1 MRFLDSDV
9 RKPLAAV
16 SAMNDEGNTVVFSK
30 KWGNYVENDETK
42 ERIEMERV
50 GDTFEMVLKTRKREE
65 GTKREVK
72 WAEDGGKKF
81 GGMEVDANEE
91 EKGSEEMEEEVRK
104 GRAGGVV
111 FRRRMLTK

>member
-1 MRFLDSDV
+1 MRFLDTDV

-16 SAMNDEGNTVVFSK
+16 SAMNDEGNTVVFSR

-42 ERIEMERV
+42 ERIKMERV
-50 GDTFEMVLKTRKREE
+50 GDTFEMVLKTKRREE

-72 WAEDGGKKF
+72 WADDGGRKF

-91 EKGSEEMEEEVRK
+91 EKGDEEMREEMSKRRNGE
-104 GRAGGVV
+104 VV